1 MLPGK
6 LGAAIS
12 TLFLMASISMAVTVS
27 VPSSTDVPQ
36 GGLVSIPVNVDNPR
50 GIMGFQFVLT
60 WGANNNVIEALTVTS
75 GSLTGGWFISGN
87 TETPGT
93 VNIAGFSLSP
103 LTGTASG
110 SLCLIQ
116 FKVNGT
122 AGQQATLNFTTS
134 VLSDSQGQAITHTA
148 TGGNVSVVVASP
160 ATINGTINYGGT
172 SQGTIYVGLFLDR
185 NYNSEPVYSTSLANP
200 GAFSISGIMSGTYY
214 IGAFRDADGDG
225 QYDVLTDPAG
235 EYAGNP
241 LAVSAGSTVND
252 VNIILQDP
260 AFPATRQ
267 VSIPNNLTD
276 GPGRV
281 VNVPINVDEGAGVA
295 SFRFVIEYDSTV
307 VEDTG
312 IERGSLLP
320 ATWLVLRRQLSAGKT
335 EITGQTLRGE
345 LVGGSGSLAIAKFQ
359 VKSTATVGQFSNLT
373 FSDGTNNETNFL
385 KDSGGTL
392 INGNYNPSGPGKI
405 EVVPGIAKGDVN
417 GDLTVGVADAIAALR
432 VAAGLPPGVTIYLE
446 ADVNN
451 DGAIGVA
458 EAIFALRVAAGL
470 EPDPYGN

>member
-252 VNIILQDP
+252 VNIILQEP

-267 VSIPNNLTD
+267 VSIPNNLTG

-335 EITGQTLRGE
+335 EITGQT
-345 LVGGSGSLAIAKFQ
+345 
-359 VKSTATVGQFSNLT
+359 
-373 FSDGTNNETNFL
+373 
-385 KDSGGTL
+385 
-392 INGNYNPSGPGKI
+392 
-405 EVVPGIAKGDVN
+405 
-417 GDLTVGVADAIAALR
+417 
-432 VAAGLPPGVTIYLE
+432 
-446 ADVNN
+446 
-451 DGAIGVA
+451 
-458 EAIFALRVAAGL
+458 
-470 EPDPYGN
+470 